1 MHNPYEIERDPE
13 PEDDR
18 RLCACGDP
26 RCWLS
31 VDDPTNVIVKGDVY
45 ACDCVGLC
53 YFCGVVDS
61 LHRLVRIS
69 GSWLSHE
76 KCAKAHP
83 VIAGE
88 MALQQSADEQ
98 RDDDAMNRIRR

>member
-1 MHNPYEIERDPE
+1 MNPYEHDETPDP
-13 PEDDR
+13 DDTR
-18 RLCACGDP
+18 RLCGCGDP
-26 RCWLS
+26 RCWIVLG
-31 VDDPTNVIVKGDVY
+31 DETNVIAKNEVY

-53 YFCGVVDS
+53 YFCGQIDS

-76 KCAKAHP
+76 GCAKAHP

-88 MALQQSADEQ
+88 MALQQTADEQ
-98 RDDDAMNRIRR
+98 RDDFEQRRR